1 MSTEKKQRDKTN
13 RANTS
18 RTVYALVKRLPYG
31 SSVIAHA
38 KTDSMTPTIRV
49 GQQVRIT
56 RVPVDTIRKNDIIAY
71 VRPDK
76 KGILVHRVI
85 EKRIAPSGVQFV
97 TKGDRLDRR
106 DPYTTHPR
114 HVLGKARPITEPSAW
129 GTRIVVIGLFLL
141 CFELLFQLVDVSRY
155 FVAIGNAKRQ
165 AQDWYATDARSA
177 WTSTVDAKLT
187 SRYHPFLGW
196 TYNGMQT
203 PYVNTEPDMA
213 RRTIGNPKDGTFPV
227 IWFFGGSTTWGIY
240 ARDEETIP
248 SRVSQLLNKN
258 KPRATVV
265 NYGHISYN
273 SNQELMYL
281 LLLLKEGKRPDI
293 VVFYDGCND
302 LRTSPELVRNEQTV
316 RDMLGDMNA
325 IVFPKAALAYRT
337 LPDLLNDWRRS
348 IVDRVKIFQYSR
360 QIFSPIIK
368 RLRNLPVQNVPL
380 PPTDAEIAE
389 HTVENYRKNANVID
403 ALSRGYG
410 FRYLLLW
417 QPTIYGKPLTEEE
430 LRFPKTDPVMRSAHD
445 LANRRFAQTP
455 IPHFIDMTTIF
466 KKEADTPIFTDEC
479 HVIPEANSTVA
490 RHIAEALQPLF
501 NEY

>member
-1 MSTEKKQRDKTN
+1 MSTEKKQRDKTK
-13 RANTS
+13 RASTS

-56 RVPVDTIRKNDIIAY
+56 RVPVDTIRENDIIAY

-76 KGILVHRVI
+76 KGILVHRVF
-85 EKRIAPSGVQFV
+85 EKRSTPSGVQFV
-97 TKGDRLDRR
+97 TKGDRFDRC
-106 DPYTTHPR
+106 DPYTTLPR
-114 HVLGKARPITEPSAW
+114 HILGKARPVTETSVW
-129 GTRIVVIGLFLL
+129 RTRIIVIGLLL
-141 CFELLFQLVDVSRY
+141 LFFELLLRVVDVSHY
-155 FVAIGNAKRQ
+155 FVAMGNAKRQ

-177 WTSTVDAKLT
+177 WTSTIDAKLT

-196 TYNGMQT
+196 TYEGMHS

-213 RRTIGNPKDGTFPV
+213 RRTIGNPNDPSLPV

-240 ARDEETIP
+240 AKDAETIP
-248 SRVSQLLNKN
+248 SRVSQILNKE
-258 KPRATVV
+258 KPQATVV
-265 NYGHISYN
+265 NYGHVSYN

-302 LRTSPELVRNEQTV
+302 LRSSPELVRNEQNV

-325 IVFPKAALAYRT
+325 LVFPKAALAYRT
-337 LPDLLNDWRRS
+337 LPDLLSDGRRL
-348 IVDRVKIFQYSR
+348 ITDHIKIIHYPWQF
-360 QIFSPIIK
+360 FSPIIK
-368 RLRNLPVQNVPL
+368 RLWGLPVPNRPL
-380 PPTDAEIAE
+380 PPTDTRIAA
-389 HTVENYRKNANVID
+389 HTVENYKKNADVIS

-430 LRFPKTDPVMRSAHD
+430 LRFPKTDPLLRSASD
-445 LANRRFAQTP
+445 LTNEQFARDP
-455 IPHFIDMTTIF
+455 LPNFINLSDIY
-466 KKEADTPIFTDEC
+466 KDESDTPIFTDEC
-479 HVIPEANSTVA
+479 HVIPEANFTVA
-490 RHIAEALQPLF
+490 RHISKALQPFL
-501 NEY
+501 NVY